1 MNTITRNIM
10 QSMKSVCTLLLVAML
25 IPASVNA
32 ADNWKYGE
40 SANFEGEGTITDPYL
55 IQNAQDLASLAYE
68 VSKGTVN
75 YNNYDG
81 KYFKQTADIVLNDNV
96 LKTAN
101 LDAYGRYQ
109 NGNALSNLKDWIP
122 IGIYGRSW
130 NSESPYWFKGHY
142 DGNGHSISGIYC
154 YRGDTDNNITKG
166 DGYDNYLGLFGAVQ
180 GGSIKNLTL
189 KDCLIRVRDVS
200 VSSGNEWRYIGTI
213 IGRAK
218 NEELS
223 NCTVENSAICFDTG
237 NFSTQTSVGGIIGYS
252 EIDKDNKKDYV
263 LSNCSF
269 SGWLNVFNDDSNCS
283 PSIGGICGSINAA
296 EAYFSSYATPTLS
309 NCIARG
315 VIAYNYN
322 NIASAR
328 NETAVY
334 SGGILGNFLRPETN
348 LANYAYIYRCT
359 NFINMELVSKES
371 DVYAG
376 GVAGYM
382 ARCQQ
387 SANFGNIY
395 INKNGGKVKNVNA
408 GGIGSFAS
416 IDNCVNYGAVELG
429 SSDLNAAV
437 SGQAYLAGLAVCGLG
452 NAASSSN
459 SCSITNSA
467 VCSSIYYSDTNSGKC
482 QADPICV
489 FGDNSG
495 TNAYYHSKEN
505 RPTLY
510 GNAEKL
516 EDATD
521 YQKYSD
527 LLDILNTNAKPN
539 ETSPN
544 IWGQLDN
551 SESSFHRYI
560 MPFAIGAVPAA
571 RLDENSNDVAT
582 AISDNL
588 YDGTN
593 AMYAKVLVT
602 LVRTLHK
609 DKWNTICL
617 PFSMSAADLKT
628 YFGDGVKLEKFSGA
642 TMDGSGALT
651 LSFTS
656 SAELAA
662 GTPYLIKPSAVS
674 NNNNTY
680 LIESRP
686 LERMFVTSTTFT
698 VNGGEVN
705 MNGNYDKMKLT
716 GDKGGY
722 EQYFLQNDKF
732 YHIVS
737 SNPLTAKG
745 FRCYFTV
752 SDGVTVNKAMVR
764 HDDNSTTAIN
774 VVEVGTSADGAKK
787 IYDLQGIEYNGMP
800 KGIYIKNGKKYCA
813 K

>member
-32 ADNWKYGE
+32 ADNWEYEK
-40 SANFEGEGTITDPYL
+40 SANFQGKGTITDPYL

-68 VSKGTVN
+68 VSKGTLSHN
-75 YNNYDG
+75 EYDG

-96 LKTAN
+96 LKTAT

-109 NGNALSNLKDWIP
+109 NGDALSNLKDWIP
-122 IGIYGRSW
+122 IGIYGRRL

-154 YRGDTDNNITKG
+154 FRGATANNITDG
-166 DGYDNYLGLFGAVQ
+166 NGYDNYLGLFGAVQ

-223 NCTVENSAICFDTG
+223 NCAVENSAICFDKG
-237 NFSTQTSVGGIIGYS
+237 NRSTQTSVGGIIGYS
-252 EIDKDNKKDYV
+252 EIDKDNNKDYV

-269 SGWLNVFNDDSNCS
+269 NGWLNVFNDDSQCS
-283 PSIGGICGSINAA
+283 PSIGGICGSIYAA
-296 EAYFSSYATPTLS
+296 EAYLSSYANPTLS
-309 NCIARG
+309 NCITRG

-348 LANYAYIYRCT
+348 LGNYANIYRCT
-359 NFINMELVSKES
+359 NFINMELVSTES

-416 IDNCVNYGAVELG
+416 VDNCVNYGAVELG

-467 VCSSIYYSDTNSGKC
+467 VCSSIYYSDTNPGKC
-482 QADPICV
+482 QSDPICV

-510 GNAEKL
+510 GKAEKL

-539 ETSPN
+539 KTSPN

-571 RLDENSNDVAT
+571 RLDENSNDVVT

-656 SAELAA
+656 SEELAA

-686 LERMFVTSTTFT
+686 LERISATSTTFT

-705 MNGNYDKMKLT
+705 MNGNYDKMTLT
-716 GDKGGY
+716 GDIGGY

-732 YHIVS
+732 YHIVP